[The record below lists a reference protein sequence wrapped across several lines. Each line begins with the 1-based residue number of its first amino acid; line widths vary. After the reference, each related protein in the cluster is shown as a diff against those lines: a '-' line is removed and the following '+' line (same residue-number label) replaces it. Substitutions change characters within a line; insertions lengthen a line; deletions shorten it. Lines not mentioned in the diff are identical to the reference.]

1 MLRKQSIT
9 FSLHLK
15 PDPLTP
21 GIINWAK
28 NPQSV
33 RSQALGEKPTPVS
46 LLNKHSNKMPLK
58 FSLYTQITVSQPLA
72 GKLLLTVIVIKT

>member
-1 MLRKQSIT
+1 MLRRQSIT

-21 GIINWAK
+21 AIINWAK
-28 NPQSV
+28 NPRLV
-33 RSQALGEKPTPVS
+33 KSQARGEKPATIS

-58 FSLYTQITVSQPLA
+58 LPLYPQITVSQPSA
-72 GKLLLTVIVIKT
+72 GELLLTVRVINT